1 MASFVRRRFD
11 FHMQMY
17 AAQQVRLV
25 NLDGCVID
33 MKRLPDSQTKIDL
46 AKKAYEV
53 AERTLIPKY
62 LDRRL
67 PVIEFGGCIGVIACI
82 TNRLLENP
90 ERHVVVEAN
99 PLALPLLKE
108 TREGNQC
115 TFEILNKAIAY
126 GVPVVTF
133 RPTSNL
139 CANSLRENGGEES
152 YVHIPATTLRKIVD
166 ERKFESFNL
175 ICDIEGHEYD
185 LVLNEPNVLQKATT
199 IILETHA
206 RLIGDAKNAQLLD
219 NLANLGFEIIN
230 REETVVVLK
239 QSRELNLQI
248 N

>member
-1 MASFVRRRFD
+1 MTSFVRRRLD

-17 AAQQVRLV
+17 AAQRVRSV

-33 MKRLPDSQTKIDL
+33 MKRLPDSQTEIDL

-53 AERTLIPKY
+53 AERSLIPRY

-67 PVIEFGGCIGVIACI
+67 PVIELGGCIGVIACI

-99 PLALPLLKE
+99 PLAIPLLKE
-108 TREGNQC
+108 TRDGNQC

-139 CANSLRENGGEES
+139 CANSLREKEGEES
-152 YVHIPATTLRKIVD
+152 NVHIPATTLRDIVN
-166 ERKFESFNL
+166 ERKFDSFNL
-175 ICDIEGHEYD
+175 ICDIEGHEYE
-185 LVLNEPNVLQKATT
+185 LVLNEPDVLQKATT

-206 RLIGDAKNAQLLD
+206 RFIGEARNAQMLD

-239 QSRELNLQI
+239 QSRASNLQI